1 MGETLPILSI
11 DQDSI
16 PVHPNAA
23 HEWLLPTADVAR
35 GYGVQA
41 CVIRKA
47 KERHADELA
56 EGVHWVVTVSH
67 TLGGQQDAIQWTKL
81 GVITLGFFL
90 RSERAKHFR
99 AAAAKL
105 VLSTIAPPTA
115 AASELPPSAGESA
128 RGYLRDRNPMSDRK
142 RIIHLEHR
150 QAHMELLV
158 HELACM
164 FGDAIKGTR

>member
-16 PVHPNAA
+16 PVHPDAA

-35 GYGVQA
+35 GYGVQP

-47 KERHADELA
+47 KERHADELVD
-56 EGVHWVVTVSH
+56 GIHYISVTNCH
-67 TLGGQQDAIQWTKL
+67 ADPGNANPTQWTKL
-81 GVITLGFFL
+81 GTVYLGFFL

-105 VLSTIAPPTA
+105 VLA
-115 AASELPPSAGESA
+115 AANQRPNADPLRQVVYIHQQPNPIPRAELNNA
-128 RGYLRDRNPMSDRK
+128 RQRLGLLEARLGQLEENMRD
-142 RIIHLEHR
+142 
-150 QAHMELLV
+150 AAALL
-158 HELACM
+158 M
-164 FGDAIKGTR
+164 GR